1 MMTQKVGS
9 YWLDLEETSEATK
22 FKEGKFEKI
31 LPQNRLQKT
40 DASGTLLPN
49 TWTFC
54 RINKNIVL

>member
-1 MMTQKVGS
+1 MAQKVGS

-22 FKEGKFEKI
+22 LKEGKFEKI

-49 TWTFC
+49 T
-54 RINKNIVL
+54 